1 MTPPLL
7 ARVIVE
13 TSSLVFTDCDSFFIS
28 ASLYLKRF
36 LFWNALLCASFY
48 SLLFTKSPLHHG
60 TFREDSRYNSETK
73 NEKKGRIIQKRIQCA
88 KNPPPH
94 FPRRPILRLSDI
106 PCFDARRLCLFCGAA
121 SFVVHRVSIDRE
133 PSSSSSSSSSF
144 SCGALC
150 VGRLIAREEKTLLRS
165 HREFIKILWGNGRR
179 RRRRSTRSV

>member
-60 TFREDSRYNSETK
+60 TFREVHVGTIQRRKTK
-73 NEKKGRIIQKRIQCA
+73 RRGAFKKEFNAQKIRLLIFRDV
-88 KNPPPH
+88 PFFV
-94 FPRRPILRLSDI
+94 FPIYRALTR
-106 PCFDARRLCLFCGAA
+106 GAFA
-121 SFVVHRVSIDRE
+121 FFAEQRALWCIEFRSIE
-133 PSSSSSSSSSF
+133 
-144 SCGALC
+144 
-150 VGRLIAREEKTLLRS
+150 
-165 HREFIKILWGNGRR
+165 NRR
-179 RRRRSTRSV
+179 RRPFLAARFALDD

>member
-60 TFREDSRYNSETK
+60 TFREESRYNSETK
-73 NEKKGRIIQKRIQCA
+73 NFEKKGRIQKRIQCA

-94 FPRRPILRLSDI
+94 FPRPNPFFVFPIYRALT
-106 PCFDARRLCLFCGAA
+106 
-121 SFVVHRVSIDRE
+121 RVAFAFFAEQRALWWCIEFRSIE
-133 PSSSSSSSSSF
+133 
-144 SCGALC
+144 
-150 VGRLIAREEKTLLRS
+150 
-165 HREFIKILWGNGRR
+165 NRR
-179 RRRRSTRSV
+179 RRRRRRPFLAVRFALDD